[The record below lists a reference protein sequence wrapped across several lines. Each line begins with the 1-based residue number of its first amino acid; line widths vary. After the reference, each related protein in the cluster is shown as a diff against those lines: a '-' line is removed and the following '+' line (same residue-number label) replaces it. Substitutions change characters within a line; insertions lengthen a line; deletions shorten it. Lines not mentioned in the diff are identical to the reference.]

1 MGDHFKTDTG
11 QLDQFVRTLKSSVS
25 DLDEARTALSHVR
38 SDQIG
43 TSRLDEAC
51 DGFQE
56 RWKYGS
62 EQLSDMIGDISE
74 GVKENKKSYE
84 EMEHNLEKTLNT
96 MADEATSGGGGG
108 K

>member
-1 MGDHFKTDTG
+1 MGDHFKTDVD
-11 QLDQFVRTLKSSVS
+11 QLDEFVRTLNDSVK

-38 SDQIG
+38 GDQIG

-51 DGFQE
+51 DGFQD

-62 EQLSDMIGDISE
+62 EQISEMIGGIKE
-74 GVKENKKSYE
+74 GVKANKLSYQ
-84 EMEHNLEKTLNT
+84 EMETNLEKALKQ
-96 MADEATSGGGGG
+96 MEQQGTSAGGG